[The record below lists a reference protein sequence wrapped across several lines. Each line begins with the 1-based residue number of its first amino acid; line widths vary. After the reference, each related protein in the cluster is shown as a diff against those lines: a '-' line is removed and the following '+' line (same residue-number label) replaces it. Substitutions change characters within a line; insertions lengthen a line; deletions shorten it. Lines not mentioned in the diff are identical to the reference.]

1 MRPWVTVLK
10 LFQINCVMTSWWVP
24 ALFKKKRKHRP
35 VQPKTLFR
43 LFMSIPALNDMF
55 TNMLQDV
62 ALNMSP
68 INWHWV
74 FYFFF
79 SPTFLSMFLHLLC
92 FNGFCS
98 SSLCSLCYKQVP
110 FGPLAFMPGKLVHTN
125 EVTVLLGDNWFA
137 KCSAKQAQKIVDHRM
152 KCESVFFS
160 EQIALF
166 IFNVAT
172 WHCWSSSTRGCS
184 CIRSVLLV
192 LLLIYHITEGD
203 S

>member
-1 MRPWVTVLK
+1 MYL
-10 LFQINCVMTSWWVP
+10 
-24 ALFKKKRKHRP
+24 
-35 VQPKTLFR
+35 TL
-43 LFMSIPALNDMF
+43 
-55 TNMLQDV
+55 QKV
-62 ALNMSP
+62 ALNLSHF
-68 INWHWV
+68 NWHWI
-74 FYFFF
+74 FDFFF
-79 SPTFLSMFLHLLC
+79 SPTFMSVFSHLLG

-98 SSLCSLCYKQVP
+98 SSLHSLCYKQVP

-160 EQIALF
+160 QQIALF

-184 CIRSVLLV
+184 CIRSGWLV
-192 LLLIYHITEGD
+192 YCWFTTELKEILKFISMLCTDGVSETLLL
-203 S
+203 